1 RLMGMAQDIAI
12 KLTPTL
18 ERLAGILERLAGVG
32 AEVRPSL
39 QDLEDQMFKLTVRMG
54 ELNTVLADPKATE
67 EAKKNAE
74 KQLALIDQR
83 MAKLELLIDLE
94 RQRIDLAAQGFQTEV
109 FTPPTLPTAEE
120 TNEKSDAQQRLN
132 ELLREGNRLLFEGR
146 M

>member
-1 RLMGMAQDIAI
+1 VTVTA
-12 KLTPTL
+12 LTVQPFPYTTL
-18 ERLAGILERLAGVG
+18 FRSGVG

-94 RQRIDLAAQGFQTEV
+94 DR
-109 FTPPTLPTAEE
+109 
-120 TNEKSDAQQRLN
+120 KSTRLN
-132 ELLREGNRLLFEGR
+132 SSHVKLSYAV
-146 M
+146 